1 MQHPRMMSATSATPT
16 LIPIRYGR
24 RVDVTPVASV
34 TDDVDTLVADTVAFP
49 RRVEAERDPDD
60 VLADDEDID
69 DDDPDAVLLST
80 SSVNVSLPGV
90 GPPVVLVLVVV
101 KVTLMRT
108 RNLKGSTRNFELAFS
123 QATRVFCYYVVVR
136 TEVVDPKAGVSV
148 LRWIIPSSRAINRL
162 QAACGYWMICSVTT
176 GVPFCRSS
184 LSGHPAWHSIQL
196 MFSPYS
202 GEGFPYIRP

>member
-123 QATRVFCYYVVVR
+123 QATRVFCYYVGG
-136 TEVVDPKAGVSV
+136 GVCAT
-148 LRWIIPSSRAINRL
+148 LDYTLFTNYCAINRL